1 MSAYF
6 AGVDGGGTSTKAVVI
21 DESGKILGRGKS
33 GPSNANDIG
42 AKAAADAVLS
52 AVSEAMTSALKTPEL
67 TSAESAAEVGALLQ
81 GVFCGIGGGLNR
93 GAELQAIL
101 KSELTEHLAVGSDAE
116 NLIFAGLG
124 MSDGIVLISGTGSS
138 CFAQAGGRV
147 YQAGGWGWLFDGGC
161 GFEIARTAIERVF
174 EARDGRAPDC
184 PLLHKCIFEALGG
197 EPWELLSQIYG
208 ENPRK
213 YIASAA
219 PAVFRAA
226 DLGSSEAKL
235 IIEKNADYLINL
247 VSAAAKAAGLGS
259 GTKVILSGGVAGE
272 PRIKNRLESLRA
284 LGFIPETLTIPPELG
299 AALKAKALFGGGT

>member
-21 DESGKILGRGKS
+21 DEFGTILGRGKS

-52 AVSEAMTSALKTPEL
+52 AVSEAMKQASNITKD
-67 TSAESAAEVGALLQ
+67 ALLQ

-101 KSELTEHLAVGSDAE
+101 QSSLPLRQAEHLAVGSDAE

-174 EARDGRAPDC
+174 EARDSRAPDC
-184 PLLHKCIFEALGG
+184 PILHKCIFEALGG

-226 DLGSSEAKL
+226 DLGSAEAEL

-272 PRIKNRLESLRA
+272 PRIKNRLESLRQ
-284 LGFIPETLTIPPELG
+284 LGFLPETLTISPELG

>member
-1 MSAYF
+1 MKQASNI
-6 AGVDGGGTSTKAVVI
+6 TK
-21 DESGKILGRGKS
+21 D
-33 GPSNANDIG
+33 
-42 AKAAADAVLS
+42 
-52 AVSEAMTSALKTPEL
+52 
-67 TSAESAAEVGALLQ
+67 ALLQ

-124 MSDGIVLISGTGSS
+124 LEDGIVLISGTGSS

-174 EARDGRAPDC
+174 EYHDGRAPGC
-184 PLLHKCIFEALGG
+184 QILHKCIFEALGG

-219 PAVFRAA
+219 LAVFRAA
-226 DLGSSEAKL
+226 DVGSAEAEL

-247 VSAAAKAAGLGS
+247 VSAAAKPRNWVREQKSSSPAGLR
-259 GTKVILSGGVAGE
+259 E
-272 PRIKNRLESLRA
+272 
-284 LGFIPETLTIPPELG
+284 
-299 AALKAKALFGGGT
+299 AAD

>member
-42 AKAAADAVLS
+42 AKSAADAVLS
-52 AVSEAMTSALKTPEL
+52 AVSESMKQASNISKD
-67 TSAESAAEVGALLQ
+67 ALLQ

-124 MSDGIVLISGTGSS
+124 ISDGIVLISGTGSS

-161 GFEIARTAIERVF
+161 GFEIARSAIERVF
-174 EARDGRAPDC
+174 EARDGRAPGC
-184 PLLHKCIFEALGG
+184 PILHKCIFEALGG

-226 DLGSSEAKL
+226 DSGSAEAQL
-235 IIEKNADYLINL
+235 IIEENADYLINL
-247 VSAAAKAAGLGS
+247 VSAATKSAGLGS

-272 PRIKNRLESLRA
+272 PRIKNRLESLRG
-284 LGFIPETLTIPPELG
+284 LGFLPETLTIPPELG

>member
-21 DESGKILGRGKS
+21 DEFGTILGRGKS

-52 AVSEAMTSALKTPEL
+52 AVSEAMKQASNITKD
-67 TSAESAAEVGALLQ
+67 ALLQ

-174 EARDGRAPDC
+174 EYHDGRAPGC
-184 PLLHKCIFEALGG
+184 QILHKCIFEALGG

-219 PAVFRAA
+219 LAVFRAA
-226 DLGSSEAKL
+226 DLGSAEAEL

-247 VSAAAKAAGLGS
+247 VSAAAKAAELGS

-272 PRIKNRLESLRA
+272 PRIKNRLESLRG
-284 LGFIPETLTIPPELG
+284 LGFLPETLTISPELG